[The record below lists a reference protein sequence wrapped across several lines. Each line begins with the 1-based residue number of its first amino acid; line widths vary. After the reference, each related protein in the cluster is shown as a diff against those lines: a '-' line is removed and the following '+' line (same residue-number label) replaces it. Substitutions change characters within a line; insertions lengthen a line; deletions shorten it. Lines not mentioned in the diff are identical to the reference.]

1 VVDPLAVHHSTTG
14 ERAPGDGSALGM
26 YAGMVGAHCVDGV
39 HMSDS
44 SVFLGVI
51 FSGTR
56 RSDVMVRL
64 LPHSDTNQP
73 DLPGKQ
79 ILDSFAA

>member
-1 VVDPLAVHHSTTG
+1 
-14 ERAPGDGSALGM
+14 
-26 YAGMVGAHCVDGV
+26 
-39 HMSDS
+39 MSDS

-64 LPHSDTNQP
+64 LPHSHDKNAYLS
-73 DLPGKQ
+73 DLEL
-79 ILDSFAA
+79 ILAERWLCIQARS

>member
-1 VVDPLAVHHSTTG
+1 
-14 ERAPGDGSALGM
+14 
-26 YAGMVGAHCVDGV
+26 
-39 HMSDS
+39 MSDS

>member
-1 VVDPLAVHHSTTG
+1 
-14 ERAPGDGSALGM
+14 
-26 YAGMVGAHCVDGV
+26 
-39 HMSDS
+39 MSDS

-56 RSDVMVRL
+56 GSDVMVRL

-73 DLPGKQ
+73 DFHMTVG
-79 ILDSFAA
+79 

>member
-1 VVDPLAVHHSTTG
+1 
-14 ERAPGDGSALGM
+14 
-26 YAGMVGAHCVDGV
+26 
-39 HMSDS
+39 MSDS

-73 DLPGKQ
+73 DLLCKQRPG
-79 ILDSFAA
+79 LLRCVSREPAFAAQL